1 MTSKVLVRV
10 DEENVPWIMNKPTGG
25 WGEYGEPVTWSFFA
39 RLEGWEIGDRYKDGH
54 SEGFWIL
61 LLNADVLPPG
71 HGGAVG
77 VDVVGL
83 LPVGRDV
90 LFAVFAEI
98 VLMGEVRSYLSSQ
111 RRPSWLS

>member
-1 MTSKVLVRV
+1 VSHDDPRRAIHDLC
-10 DEENVPWIMNKPTGG
+10 
-25 WGEYGEPVTWSFFA
+25 SFCLDSWLA
-39 RLEGWEIGDRYKDGH
+39 
-54 SEGFWIL
+54 
-61 LLNADVLPPG
+61 NADVLPPG